1 MEFQQQILWAEE
13 QMRAVRDRSFILK
26 PGVGQVLFS
35 APHCVEQ
42 TRNGKPKLAEY
53 ETGLLVEMLHRELGC
68 PIIRKVENRND
79 DANYDPV
86 SDYKEAL
93 AAYVKEQGIA
103 FVMDLHQLAPH
114 RDVMINFGTGDGKNL
129 SDKAVL
135 NVFLSVFSG
144 NRIGSI
150 QLDEP
155 FGATY
160 DHTVSATIHRLCGI
174 PCMQI
179 EINSRLVHGEDNA
192 LETVYACLQECYR
205 QLTVIYEQ
213 R

>member
-1 MEFQQQILWAEE
+1 MEFKQRLQWAEE
-13 QMRAVRDRSFILK
+13 QMRTVCDRSFILK
-26 PGVGQVLFS
+26 PGMGRVLFS

-42 TRNGKPKLAEY
+42 TRNGKPKYAEY
-53 ETGLLVEMLHRELGC
+53 QTGLLVEMLHRELEC

-93 AAYVKEQGIA
+93 TAYVKEQDIA
-103 FVMDLHQLAPH
+103 FVIDLHQLAPH
-114 RDVMINFGTGDGKNL
+114 RDVMINFGTGDGENL
-129 SDKAVL
+129 RDKTLL

-144 NRIGSI
+144 NRIGVI

-160 DHTVSATIHRLCGI
+160 DHTVSSTIHRLCGI

-179 EINSRLVHGEDNA
+179 EINSRLVCDGDDTFEK
-192 LETVYACLQECYR
+192 VYDCLQECYR
-205 QLTVIYEQ
+205 QLTEIYQ
-213 R
+213 QG